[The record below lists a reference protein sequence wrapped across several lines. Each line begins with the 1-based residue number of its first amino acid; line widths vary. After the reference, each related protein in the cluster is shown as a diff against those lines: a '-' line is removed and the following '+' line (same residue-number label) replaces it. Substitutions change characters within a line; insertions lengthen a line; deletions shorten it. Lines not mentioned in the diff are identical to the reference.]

1 MINSIRGGCEIGCDG
16 MWLRKSRH
24 LDCDLVRNVIFV
36 AIVRRVKIKQ
46 KCWNLLKEL
55 MRQIV
60 DDKLFIVLDKKNL
73 LKLQSTILNHPTVHF
88 LRIFP
93 LSNRI
98 NHSPTLPIH

>member
-36 AIVRRVKIKQ
+36 RRVKIKQ
-46 KCWNLLKEL
+46 KCWNLFKER

-60 DDKLFIVLDKKNL
+60 DDKLFIVLDKK
-73 LKLQSTILNHPTVHF
+73 KLI
-88 LRIFP
+88 
-93 LSNRI
+93 
-98 NHSPTLPIH
+98 